1 MEKEERLYF
10 YSKGEGEAAERK
22 KTSCFPPPH
31 KPPPPLL
38 SPLDLETNKEDEMND
53 AAAKAA
59 VRPLSLKDLR
69 LQLRARGLTP
79 AGGLDTLRLRL
90 EEHMAETGDW

>member
-1 MEKEERLYF
+1 MKEK
-10 YSKGEGEAAERK
+10 K
-22 KTSCFPPPH
+22 KNAKKPVVSPPHTH

>member
-1 MEKEERLYF
+1 MASSFVRLLDQN
-10 YSKGEGEAAERK
+10 K
-22 KTSCFPPPH
+22 KT
-31 KPPPPLL
+31 K
-38 SPLDLETNKEDEMND
+38 KMND
-53 AAAKAA
+53 ADALAAAKAS

-79 AGGLDTLRLRL
+79 AGGLDTLRQRL

>member
-1 MEKEERLYF
+1 MKEK
-10 YSKGEGEAAERK
+10 K
-22 KTSCFPPPH
+22 KNAKKPVVSPPTH

>member
-1 MEKEERLYF
+1 VKEK
-10 YSKGEGEAAERK
+10 K
-22 KTSCFPPPH
+22 KNAKKPVVSPPPH

>member
-1 MEKEERLYF
+1 MKEK
-10 YSKGEGEAAERK
+10 KKNAK
-22 KTSCFPPPH
+22 KTVVSPPPH

>member
-1 MEKEERLYF
+1 MCILLRRRKDEKQ
-10 YSKGEGEAAERK
+10 
-22 KTSCFPPPH
+22 H
-31 KPPPPLL
+31 KPNCPSLCSRPK
-38 SPLDLETNKEDEMND
+38 TKMNNAD
-53 AAAKAA
+53 AHAAAKAA

>member
-1 MEKEERLYF
+1 MK
-10 YSKGEGEAAERK
+10 ERK
-22 KTSCFPPPH
+22 KNAKKPVVSPPPH

>member
-1 MEKEERLYF
+1 MKEK
-10 YSKGEGEAAERK
+10 K
-22 KTSCFPPPH
+22 KNAKKPVVSPPPH

>member
-1 MEKEERLYF
+1 MKEK
-10 YSKGEGEAAERK
+10 K
-22 KTSCFPPPH
+22 KNAKKPVVSPPH